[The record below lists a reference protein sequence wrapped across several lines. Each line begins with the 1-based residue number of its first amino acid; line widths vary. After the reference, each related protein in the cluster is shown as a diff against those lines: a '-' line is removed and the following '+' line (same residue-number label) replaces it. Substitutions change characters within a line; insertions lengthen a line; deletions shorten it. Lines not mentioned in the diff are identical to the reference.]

1 VVHHH
6 LAEQKREEQHHRRP
20 QQEEYS
26 MQAEEIGYTDPAQDK
41 FTQRKMSDSRKPK
54 ITLAHLNRLKKMRAA
69 KDLETLMRQDLMQ
82 LMYSAPTEEAGGMGL

>member
-1 VVHHH
+1 
-6 LAEQKREEQHHRRP
+6 
-20 QQEEYS
+20 

-41 FTQRKMSDSRKPK
+41 FTQRKMSDSRKPR

-82 LMYSAPTEEAGGMGL
+82 LMYSAPDEQAGGMGL